1 MRAAP
6 TFGCS
11 ACVSRPLLRVSHV
24 HEQHGGAHGRVRGRG
39 RRVCPQHRRRG
50 VRATPSERQMGT
62 GPRRGPR
69 RRLLLRTWAPPP
81 PCCEWLP
88 GHHDLLSGTSTN
100 YHQAA
105 HGRSPSGHL
114 AAQTRL
120 MGRYGSVEGCKRV
133 FRSWNDGVAPVRG
146 RVPACRPPRGSTAA
160 RSSSRATPRP
170 RSRSS
175 SYFLSARPR
184 VGACGTSGPPGRCLT
199 AGDEL
204 GRV

>member
-11 ACVSRPLLRVSHV
+11 ACVSRPFLRVSHV

-120 MGRYGSVEGCKRV
+120 MGRLKVTSGSPGPGTTAWRLCGGACLPAARREARRQHGARHGRPRV
-133 FRSWNDGVAPVRG
+133 QGRGAAPFFCLLAPASVPVAPVD
-146 RVPACRPPRGSTAA
+146 PP
-160 RSSSRATPRP
+160 
-170 RSRSS
+170 
-175 SYFLSARPR
+175 
-184 VGACGTSGPPGRCLT
+184 VGT
-199 AGDEL
+199 
-204 GRV
+204 